1 MLYRVKMSQ
10 TNNYKYTG
18 ALVLGMH
25 DALVEISGIIAG
37 LAFAFTDRKVIIMT
51 AAIAAVAASLS
62 MAAANFQ
69 AQRAESN
76 PDSLR
81 AALYTGIMYVITS
94 AILILP
100 FAVIPNRFWALGVM
114 AIFAVLIIFGFNCS
128 IGRINK
134 QPFIPRFFE
143 MLAICIGVSVASFI
157 IGMAAK
163 YFMGITI

>member
-1 MLYRVKMSQ
+1 MQNSKE
-10 TNNYKYTG
+10 YKYTG

-69 AQRAESN
+69 AQRADNN
-76 PDSLR
+76 PNALR
-81 AALYTGIMYVITS
+81 AAVYTGLMYMITS
-94 AILILP
+94 AILIMP
-100 FAVIPNRFWALGVM
+100 FAAVPNRFWALGLMAVM
-114 AIFAVLIIFGFNCS
+114 AVLIIFGFNCS
-128 IGRINK
+128 IGIITRR
-134 QPFIPRFFE
+134 PFIARFLE
-143 MLAICIGVSVASFI
+143 MLGICLGVSVASFA

>member
-1 MLYRVKMSQ
+1 MSQ
-10 TNNYKYTG
+10 SEKYKYTG

-37 LAFAFTDRKVIIMT
+37 LAFAFSDRKVIIMT

-69 AQRAESN
+69 AQRSENN
-76 PDSLR
+76 PDALR
-81 AALYTGIMYVITS
+81 AALYTGIMYMITS
-94 AILILP
+94 AILIMP
-100 FAVIPNRFWALGVM
+100 FVAVPNRFWALGLM
-114 AIFAVLIIFGFNCS
+114 AIMAVLIIFGFNCS
-128 IGRINK
+128 IGIITRR
-134 QPFIPRFFE
+134 PFVARFLE
-143 MLAICIGVSVASFI
+143 MLGICVGVSVASFA

>member
-1 MLYRVKMSQ
+1 MSQ
-10 TNNYKYTG
+10 SGISKYTG

-37 LAFAFTDRKVIIMT
+37 LAFAFSDRKVIIMT

-69 AQRAESN
+69 AQRAEHN
-76 PDSLR
+76 PNALR
-81 AALYTGIMYVITS
+81 AALYTGIMYMITS

-100 FAVIPNRFWALGVM
+100 FAVVSNRFWALGLM
-114 AIFAVLIIFGFNCS
+114 AIMAVLIIFGFNCS
-128 IGRINK
+128 IGILTRR
-134 QPFIPRFFE
+134 PFVPRFLE
-143 MLAICIGVSVASFI
+143 MLAICVGVSVASFA
-157 IGMAAK
+157 IGVAAK